1 MEAFL
6 ERATR
11 RIFVLHHHLGFA
23 QVELKQF
30 IEGEEEKCV
39 TTYFGNRAWSLI
51 VLATTAPGIAEGPGA
66 VSATASEL
74 WSEALFATTVYAV

>member
-1 MEAFL
+1 L
-6 ERATR
+6 C
-11 RIFVLHHHLGFA
+11 FA

-39 TTYFGNRAWSLI
+39 TTYSVIALGVLI
-51 VLATTAPGIAEGPGA
+51 VLATTAPGLAEGPGA

-74 WSEALFATTVYAV
+74 WSAALFTTTVYAVYWHRFKITFSVR